1 MSKKTVIHDVCNV
14 VMKRKSDGKVIAT
27 AEAQTTSLSQSI
39 QEDYLK
45 GGWGNKNLF
54 QMKSDKNITGAI
66 KNAFFSL
73 DWLAMQQGV
82 KVENGTVQVWED
94 ETLTVESDGKV
105 TLSKTPVDTISF
117 ENSEGESY
125 LMETETTEGQ
135 LPTTFAKEGAKVK
148 ARYKIDAEGEIV
160 EIKADTFSEAYEME
174 YHTLEYD
181 PETETIHSDLYIQFD
196 KISPSGEAELNF
208 EAGNAIT
215 PEIKFTAL
223 AVDNSLGR
231 FIRVKRKAD
240 GSKGEKPT
248 ESPKQ
253 SVDLGGASA

>member
-1 MSKKTVIHDVCNV
+1 M
-14 VMKRKSDGKVIAT
+14 
-27 AEAQTTSLSQSI
+27 
-39 QEDYLK
+39 
-45 GGWGNKNLF
+45 
-54 QMKSDKNITGAI
+54 
-66 KNAFFSL
+66 
-73 DWLAMQQGV
+73 
-82 KVENGTVQVWED
+82 QVWED
-94 ETLTVESDGKV
+94 ETLTVETDGKV
-105 TLSKTPVDTISF
+105 TLSKTPVDAVSF

-125 LMETETTEGQ
+125 LMETESTEGQ